1 MGLTERRMLQELK
14 DKTLPEREK
23 EIEEIC
29 GKVIPYEVDWDSLA
43 DDAEAIKFVDNLS
56 CHRFNMALRVICM
69 DSMGKE
75 AVRESVQKIHLK
87 NVKDVA
93 SMKLEFANGVLDMHC
108 AYALGT
114 TGMHSDNAIRQLL
127 EKSL

>member
-1 MGLTERRMLQELK
+1 MGLTERRMMQELK
-14 DKTLPEREK
+14 EKTLPEREK

-43 DDAEAIKFVDNLS
+43 DDAEALRFVDNLS

-69 DSMGKE
+69 DTMGKE
-75 AVRESVQKIHLK
+75 AVREAVHKIRLV

-93 SMKLEFANGVLDMHC
+93 DMKIEFSGGTLEMRC

-114 TGMHSDNAIRQLL
+114 TGMHSDNTIRQLL
-127 EKSL
+127 ERSL